1 VVKAKTAALGETE
14 TVPIDQVRPYWRNP
28 RKVTDEAVNAV
39 VESIKSFG
47 FQQPIVVDGEF
58 VIIVGHTRYQACR
71 RLGYPE
77 VEVLVA
83 SDLTPQQARQYR
95 LVDNKAGE
103 LSTWDFEKLVEEL
116 AALDQSVTELWFPE
130 ITDEDANRFLEPAP
144 VDGGAD
150 TTPAPEPGL
159 AEFVCPH
166 CFHSWTATITIEA
179 VTEGRIGA

>member
-1 VVKAKTAALGETE
+1 VVTNKAVTLGATE
-14 TVPIDQVRPYWRNP
+14 TVPIDRVRPYWRNP

-39 VESIKSFG
+39 AESITQFG
-47 FQQPIVVDGEF
+47 FQQPIVVDGEY

-71 RLGYPE
+71 RLGHTE

-83 SDLTPQQARQYR
+83 GDLTVQQARQYR

-103 LSTWDFEKLVEEL
+103 LSTWDFDKLVEEL
-116 AALDQSVTELWFPE
+116 AALDASVTETWFPE
-130 ITDEDANRFLEPAP
+130 ITDADADRFLAAAPAEP
-144 VDGGAD
+144 D
-150 TTPAPEPGL
+150 TTAAAEPGL

-179 VTEGRIGA
+179 VTEGRISA